1 VANILALPS
10 THDLMRGMTKLAL
23 TDSELEDI
31 AEALDS
37 PEVMEKLKVKLLVL
51 RMHHEGIEHGV
62 IARSVSK
69 HPNTIT
75 SYLQEY
81 ADGGLSA
88 SLEDRAYKP
97 SSALLPFM
105 QCLRCSFTVAAPS
118 TAKYAV
124 KRIAALTGM
133 TLSEEQARRLMRRL
147 GMRYRKT
154 ASIPGK
160 SDPQMQFD
168 FLRKQME
175 PRLIEAAHGQRK
187 VFFVDA
193 AHFVLGCFLGMIW
206 SFGRLFIKGASGRQR
221 YNVLGAVD
229 SHSKEVITVRTIDN
243 INALTLCQLLEV
255 LASKHSTLPLTIIL
269 DNARYQRCEC
279 VQTRAAE
286 LGIELL
292 FLPTYS
298 PNLNLIERLWKLTK
312 TKCLRNKYYPEFALF
327 TAAIDSFLDSINSSY
342 QKELESLLTLNFQ
355 LFTNPDS

>member
-1 VANILALPS
+1 
-10 THDLMRGMTKLAL
+10 MCGMTKLAL
-23 TDSELEDI
+23 TDSELEDV
-31 AEALDS
+31 AEALDN
-37 PEVMEKLKVKLLVL
+37 PEVMEKFKVKLLVL

-62 IARSVSK
+62 IARAVSK

-88 SLEDRAYKP
+88 SLEDRAYRP

-124 KRIAALTGM
+124 TRIAVLTGM
-133 TLSEEQARRLMRRL
+133 TLSEEQARRLLRRL
-147 GMRYRKT
+147 GLRYRKS

-160 SDPQMQFD
+160 ADPQLQFE
-168 FLRKQME
+168 FLRNQLE
-175 PRLIEAAHGQRK
+175 PRLIEAAHGRRK

-206 SFGRLFIKGASGRQR
+206 SFSRLFIKGASGRQR
-221 YNVLGAVD
+221 YSVLGAVD
-229 SHSKEVITVRTIDN
+229 SHSKEVITVRTTDN
-243 INALTLCQLLEV
+243 INALTICQLLGM
-255 LASKHSTLPLTIIL
+255 LSRKHPDIPVTIVL
-269 DNARYQRCEC
+269 DNARYQHCEL

-286 LGIELL
+286 LGVELL
-292 FLPTYS
+292 FLPAYS

-312 TKCLRNKYYPEFALF
+312 TKCLRNKYYPEFTRF

-342 QKELESLLTLNFQ
+342 QAELESLLTLNFQ
-355 LFTNPDS
+355 LFKKS

>member
-1 VANILALPS
+1 MI
-10 THDLMRGMTKLAL
+10 KLSL
-23 TDSELEDI
+23 TESELEDI

-37 PEVMEKLKVKLLVL
+37 PDVLDKFKVKLLVL
-51 RMHHEGIEHGV
+51 RMHHEGVHHGI
-62 IARSVSK
+62 IARAVGK
-69 HPNTIT
+69 NPNTIT
-75 SYLQEY
+75 SYLKEY
-81 ADGGLSA
+81 VEGGLSA

-97 SSALLPFM
+97 ISALQPFLP
-105 QCLRCSFTVAAPS
+105 CVRCSFTVAPLS
-118 TAKYAV
+118 TAKHAAA
-124 KRIAALTGM
+124 RIAALTAM
-133 TLSEEQARRLMRRL
+133 VISEEQARRVMKNL

-154 ASIPGK
+154 APIPGK
-160 SDPQMQFD
+160 HDPQLQFD
-168 FLRKQME
+168 FLRKELE
-175 PRLIEAAHGQRK
+175 PRLMDAAQGRRK

-229 SHSKEVITVRTIDN
+229 SHSKEVTTVRTTDN
-243 INALTLCQLLEV
+243 INALSICRLMEV
-255 LASKHSTLPLTIIL
+255 LAEKYPDIPVTLVM

-279 VQTRAAE
+279 VTTRAAE
-286 LGIELL
+286 LGLELL
-292 FLPTYS
+292 FLPPYS

-327 TAAIDSFLDSINSSY
+327 TSAIDSFLDSINSSY